1 MVICNVILVQW
12 ADFQHY
18 YRIKELKDS
27 GTSASFFSRISENL
41 FNKKGKQHGATSVR
55 RTLYISLLG
64 LINAILI
71 GFIAKGLIYLI
82 SLATNLSFFGTLSFH
97 ESSPSNNQLGI
108 WVIVVPVIGGLIV
121 GLMARFGSGA
131 IRGHGIPEAMEK
143 ILVAESKIPPL
154 ITILK
159 PLSSAI
165 SIGTGGP
172 FGAEGPI
179 IATGG
184 ALGSFCGQT
193 LHITAQERKILLA
206 AGATA
211 GMTAIFGTPFAAVL
225 LAIELLLFEFSPK
238 SFIPVVIACVT
249 AACMHFL
256 LFSSSATFPMP
267 HLPQP
272 DSNAIIAYACLG
284 LILGLLSVGVTRS
297 IYFIEDLFENLPI
310 HWMWWPAL
318 GGIAVGVIGY
328 IAPNT
333 LGVGYENITNVL
345 SGELGI
351 SVLLSL
357 GVWKFLSWAI
367 ALGSGTSGGTLAPLL
382 TIGGAIGCLLG
393 AVGQTYFPEAH
404 ISLPMAALVGMSAM
418 FAGAARALLTSV
430 VFAMESTKQE
440 SALLPLIAG
449 CLMSYLVSFILMRTT
464 IMTEKISRRGIVT
477 PESYHPDILRTML
490 VADVYER
497 TEDLPDF
504 PFVKVT
510 DNVETL
516 KQWLS
521 GEGTLYNYDTL
532 IVTGDDGTT
541 IEGTMS
547 KSQMLKHD
555 SEGVIVKE
563 IMSTRPYSVY
573 QDNYLELAV
582 EFMLKTGQDILPV
595 MERGS
600 KRILGI
606 ISQDDMLKPYQKR
619 LRDDRQRSR
628 SISTTRNALKLVA
641 RGKQLFFN
649 RNSSNP

>member
-1 MVICNVILVQW
+1 MKKN
-12 ADFQHY
+12 
-18 YRIKELKDS
+18 
-27 GTSASFFSRISENL
+27 GTSTSFLARVIENL
-41 FNKKGKQHGATSVR
+41 FNKKRKQQRDANVR

-64 LINAILI
+64 LVNAVLI
-71 GFIAKGLIYLI
+71 GFIAKGLIHLI
-82 SLATNLSFFGTLSFH
+82 SFVTNLSFFGTLSLH
-97 ESSPSNNQLGI
+97 ESSPSNNQLGL

-154 ITILK
+154 ITVLK

-256 LFSSSATFPMP
+256 LFTSTATFPMP
-267 HLPQP
+267 HQAQP
-272 DSNAIIAYACLG
+272 ESSAIIAYACLG
-284 LILGLLSVGVTRS
+284 LILGLFSVGITRS
-297 IYFIEDLFENLPI
+297 IYLIEDLFEKLPI

-318 GGIAVGVIGY
+318 GGIAVGAIGF

-333 LGVGYENITNVL
+333 LGVGYENITNIL
-345 SGELGI
+345 SGELGL
-351 SVLLSL
+351 SMLLSL
-357 GVWKFLSWAI
+357 GLWKFLSWAI

-382 TIGGAIGCLLG
+382 TIGGATGCLLG
-393 AVGQTYFPEAH
+393 TVGQTYFPEAN

-430 VFAMESTKQE
+430 VFAMESTMQE

-497 TEDLPDF
+497 TEDLPEF
-504 PFVKVT
+504 PTVRVT
-510 DNVETL
+510 DNIETL

-521 GEGTLYNYDTL
+521 SEGTLYNYDTL
-532 IVTGDDGTT
+532 IVMGDDGTT
-541 IEGTMS
+541 IEGTLS
-547 KSQMLKHD
+547 KRRILNDDMN
-555 SEGVIVKE
+555 GMMVNE
-563 IMSTRPYSVY
+563 IMSARPYSVY

-606 ISQDDMLKPYQKR
+606 IAQDDLLKPYQKH
-619 LRDDRQRSR
+619 LQDDRQRSR

-641 RGKQLFFN
+641 RSKKIFFN
-649 RNSSNP
+649 RNDSNR